1 MVAEVAEVA
10 MIQASG
16 VLVVV
21 AASLKWGLIST
32 TVT

>member
-1 MVAEVAEVA
+1 VVVVAEVA

-16 VLVVV
+16 VPVV
-21 AASLKWGLIST
+21 AVAILKWVLIST